1 MAGRWFSPG
10 SPVSSTNKTDRHDNT
25 EILIKVALNTIY
37 QSERFYFKLILLNIS
52 VEKKGGGGQVRDN
65 DFNEI

>member
-52 VEKKGGGGQVRDN
+52 VEKKGGGQVRDN